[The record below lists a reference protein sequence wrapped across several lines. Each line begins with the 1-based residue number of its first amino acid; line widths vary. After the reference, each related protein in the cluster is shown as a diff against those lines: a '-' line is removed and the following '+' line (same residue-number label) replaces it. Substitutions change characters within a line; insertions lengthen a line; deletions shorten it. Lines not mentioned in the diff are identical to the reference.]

1 MKKNTVWKSTHLVDA
16 SAITCSGKVLRKY
29 KLDEIP
35 QLWNV
40 MIGDM
45 SLVGPRPCL
54 LSQHDLIAAQKTRGV
69 TINKPG
75 ITGLGQLYG
84 VDMRDP
90 KGLADLD
97 RRRMLVLSLESYFK
111 YLGKTVCS
119 LISRKK
125 MYLHLNY

>member
-1 MKKNTVWKSTHLVDA
+1 
-16 SAITCSGKVLRKY
+16 
-29 KLDEIP
+29 
-35 QLWNV
+35 

-54 LSQHDLIAAQKTRGV
+54 LSQHDLIAARKTRGV

-97 RRRMLVLSLESYFK
+97 RRRMLALSLESYFK

-125 MYLHLNY
+125 NVSTS